1 MLEPDD
7 LPEAPPP
14 ENLPWRAERKSV
26 LRSFRYAWDG
36 VLFCFI
42 TQRHMRAHGVVIAL
56 VLLAA
61 WGLGVDSGELLQ
73 LLVAMSLVL
82 LAEMINTALEM
93 VVDMITNSYNPH
105 AKTIKDIAAGAV
117 LVASVY
123 AMAVAGVVFFNN
135 ERLRQILRSVPYPV
149 RPNRMGAMV
158 LVVLGMI
165 ALGLIIGYMKYRTR
179 RGAFWKGGIV
189 SGHTALGFLLATSI
203 AILTR
208 DLAVTLLAVAL
219 AVLISQ
225 SRLQARIHSPWEI
238 VLGAI
243 MGIAVAV
250 LLFLW
255 PAGYLIP

>member
-1 MLEPDD
+1 MLEPDQKPETPPD
-7 LPEAPPP
+7 LH
-14 ENLPWRAERKSV
+14 WRYERKSV

-36 VLFCFI
+36 VLFTFI
-42 TQRHMRAHGVVIAL
+42 TQRHMRAHAVAIAL

-61 WGLGVDSGELLQ
+61 WGLGVDAGDLLQ

-82 LAEMINTALEM
+82 IAEMINTTLEM
-93 VVDMITNSYNPH
+93 VVDMIVEGYNPH
-105 AKTIKDIAAGAV
+105 AKTIKDVAAGAV

-123 AMAVAGVVFFNN
+123 AVAVAGVVFFNN
-135 ERLRQILRSVPYPV
+135 DRLRQIMRSVPYPA
-149 RPNRMGAMV
+149 RPNPMGAMV

-179 RGAFWKGGIV
+179 RGAFWRGGIV

-238 VLGAI
+238 ILGAL
-243 MGIAVAV
+243 MGMVIAL

>member
-1 MLEPDD
+1 MPEPDEQ
-7 LPEAPPP
+7 PEVTPA
-14 ENLPWRAERKSV
+14 ESLHWRYERKSV

-36 VLFCFI
+36 LLFVFI
-42 TQRHMRAHGVVIAL
+42 TQRHMRAHAAAIAL
-56 VLLAA
+56 VLIAA

-73 LLVAMSLVL
+73 LLMAMSLVL

-93 VVDMITNSYNPH
+93 VVDMIVDSYNPH

-123 AMAVAGVVFFNN
+123 AVAVAGVVFFNN
-135 ERLRQILRSVPYPV
+135 ERLRQVLRSVPYPP
-149 RPNRMGAMV
+149 RPNRMSAMV
-158 LVVLGMI
+158 LVVLGTL
-165 ALGLIIGYMKYRTR
+165 ALGLIIGYVKYRTR
-179 RGAFWKGGIV
+179 RGAFWRGGII

-238 VLGAI
+238 ILGAL
-243 MGIAVAV
+243 MGMAIAA
-250 LLFLW
+250 LLFLS

>member
-1 MLEPDD
+1 
-7 LPEAPPP
+7 
-14 ENLPWRAERKSV
+14 
-26 LRSFRYAWDG
+26 
-36 VLFCFI
+36 
-42 TQRHMRAHGVVIAL
+42 
-56 VLLAA
+56 
-61 WGLGVDSGELLQ
+61 
-73 LLVAMSLVL
+73 
-82 LAEMINTALEM
+82 
-93 VVDMITNSYNPH
+93 
-105 AKTIKDIAAGAV
+105 
-117 LVASVY
+117 
-123 AMAVAGVVFFNN
+123 
-135 ERLRQILRSVPYPV
+135 
-149 RPNRMGAMV
+149 MV

-179 RGAFWKGGIV
+179 RGAFWRGGIV

-238 VLGAI
+238 ILGAL
-243 MGIAVAV
+243 MGMVIAL

>member
-1 MLEPDD
+1 M
-7 LPEAPPP
+7 PESEEKPEGPPSDS
-14 ENLPWRAERKSV
+14 LHWRYERKGV

-36 VLFCFI
+36 VLFVFV
-42 TQRHMRAHGVVIAL
+42 TQRHMRAHAVVIAL
-56 VLLAA
+56 VLLGA
-61 WGLGVDSGELLQ
+61 WGLGVDSGDLLQ

-82 LAEMINTALEM
+82 IAEMINTALEM
-93 VVDMITNSYNPH
+93 VVDMIVDSYNPH

-123 AMAVAGVVFFNN
+123 ALAVAGVVFFNN
-135 ERLRQILRSVPYPV
+135 ERLGQILRSIPYPE
-149 RPNRMGAMV
+149 RPDRVGAMV

-165 ALGLIIGYMKYRTR
+165 ALGLFIGYLKYRTR
-179 RGAFWKGGIV
+179 RGAFWRGGII

-208 DLAVTLLAVAL
+208 DPAVTLLAVAL

-225 SRLQARIHSPWEI
+225 SRLQARIHSPYEI
-238 VLGAI
+238 VVGAI
-243 MGIAVAV
+243 MGIVVAA

-255 PAGYLIP
+255 PQGYLIP